1 MANPKITGALKI
13 PGYSDYLQMFDENN
27 MLGIGVNDENEP
39 SKLKIDMYGI
49 SGKKAERK
57 ASYTVKKE
65 SDSDALYDSKALLAD
80 SEKNIIG
87 IPVYEDNYSDEYYS
101 EDVYYYLFKYENNR
115 FKQLLRLKLGEQEYS
130 DVRGFYIDNY
140 LYVIDCS
147 KAIWAV
153 NMADYS
159 VKGKISIK

>member
-57 ASYTVKKE
+57 ASYR
-65 SDSDALYDSKALLAD
+65 DSCL
-80 SEKNIIG
+80 
-87 IPVYEDNYSDEYYS
+87 
-101 EDVYYYLFKYENNR
+101 
-115 FKQLLRLKLGEQEYS
+115 
-130 DVRGFYIDNY
+130 
-140 LYVIDCS
+140 
-147 KAIWAV
+147 
-153 NMADYS
+153 
-159 VKGKISIK
+159 